1 MFSRQGN
8 NRKTLVTG
16 KHQQSYP
23 SNRVCGIKCI
33 KYILFGAV
41 VLLSVGLLRLNK
53 YVFTT
58 TTGRTSSYPFRRIRN
73 KKQQE
78 RKQNDREPKLQ
89 MTRGDQVPKG
99 KTPICDVPTVMDAI
113 PLIRSKT
120 HIVQPPRS
128 PFTLVCCQTTQ
139 GSLSIAVHPHWAPR
153 GAHRFL
159 SMVESWYFS
168 SKVPFFRCLKGFICQ
183 FGIAGDPKFNDKDLF
198 DFSNTMLDD
207 PNWLPEGPE
216 GRVRDGKFRFSK
228 GYLAYAGSGPN
239 SRSNQFIVALK
250 ENKFLGG
257 GSPWEVPFGEIIGE
271 SSLSTLDKLYTGYDE
286 KGPSQARLY
295 REGMHFTL
303 SSFLFY
309 LQCSCPSVWFSCFP
323 YY

>member
-1 MFSRQGN
+1 MFRRQGN
-8 NRKTLVTG
+8 NRKTLPLG
-16 KHQQSYP
+16 KHQQSSA
-23 SNRVCGIKCI
+23 SNRTCGINCI

-41 VLLSVGLLRLNK
+41 LLLSVLVLWLNK
-53 YVFTT
+53 SVFIA
-58 TTGRTSSYPFRRIRN
+58 TTGRTKLVPIRRIRY

-78 RKQNDREPKLQ
+78 SEQNDREQKVEI
-89 MTRGDQVPKG
+89 TRDEHIHKG
-99 KTPICDVPTVMDAI
+99 KSSKCDVPTVMDAI
-113 PLIRSKT
+113 PLIRSKR

-139 GSLSIAVHPHWAPR
+139 GSLSIAVHPNWAPR

-168 SKVPFFRCLKGFICQ
+168 SKVPFFRCLQGFICQ
-183 FGIAGDPKFNDKDLF
+183 FGIAGDPKFNDKDTY
-198 DFSNTMLDD
+198 DFANTMPDD

-239 SRSNQFIVALK
+239 SRSNQFIVALN

-271 SSLSTLDKLYTGYDE
+271 SSLHTLEKLYTGYDE

-295 REGMHFTL
+295 REGRHFTMTV
-303 SSFLFY
+303 
-309 LQCSCPSVWFSCFP
+309 SVDLC
-323 YY
+323 